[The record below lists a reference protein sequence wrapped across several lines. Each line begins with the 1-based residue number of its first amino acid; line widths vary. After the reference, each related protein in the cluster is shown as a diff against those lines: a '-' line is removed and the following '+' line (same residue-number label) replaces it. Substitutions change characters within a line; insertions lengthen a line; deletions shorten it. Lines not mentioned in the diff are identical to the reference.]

1 MGFPLWLHTRLSS
14 CGFQHFYRAR
24 VCFADSSFHTI
35 LLGVLKFPGYVIWCL
50 LETICRHCI
59 FKHLISSVPFL
70 FPFWYSKNVY
80 TRKFD
85 VVPQLLEAVIWSTTS
100 RQLSVRAYST
110 TLLGTLEVSSIHTRS
125 IYYFFLRLCLEV
137 IFCFAGGVLNF

>member
-1 MGFPLWLHTRLSS
+1 MVFPLWLHTRLSS
-14 CGFQHFYRAR
+14 CGFQQFYQDR

-59 FKHLISSVPFL
+59 FKHLVCSVPFL
-70 FPFWYSKNVY
+70 FPFWYSKYVY

-85 VVPQLLEAVIWSTTS
+85 VVHQLSEAVIWSTTS
-100 RQLSVRAYST
+100 RQLSGRAYST
-110 TLLGTLEVSSIHTRS
+110 TLLGIIEVSSIYRWS
-125 IYYFFLRLCLEV
+125 LYYFLLRLC
-137 IFCFAGGVLNF
+137 CK